1 MADKPKSSSRK
12 VRDKWKEKSWFKI
25 YAPEMFNS
33 IELGETPAIS
43 PDELKERITEATV
56 QDLTG
61 DFSKMHIKLRFRADA
76 VKGNEIHTQFIG
88 HNLTND
94 YVRRLTRRKRTKTEH
109 VIDAVTRDG
118 FTIRLKP
125 MVVTERRI
133 QSSQETSIR
142 NITTALVKGKVAE
155 MTLSEVVKSIVSG
168 DMSKEIANST
178 KIIIPM
184 KKVEIGKSEILSFP
198 AQGFVVPPPLESA
211 AKAEPAVETTA
222 GTPEAIPAE
231 GKEVAQTAAERA
243 PEETPSEEE
252 IAPEE
257 IVDTKQKNR

>member
-12 VRDKWKEKSWFKI
+12 VKDKWKEKSWFKI

-33 IELGETPAIS
+33 IELGETPAMS
-43 PDELKERITEATV
+43 PDELRNRITEATV

-61 DFSKMHIKLRFRADA
+61 DFSKMHIKLRFKADA
-76 VKGNEIHTQFIG
+76 IKGNEIHTLFIG

-109 VIDAVTRDG
+109 VIDAMTRDG
-118 FTIRLKP
+118 FAIRLKP

-142 NITTALVKGKVAE
+142 NITTSLVKGKVAE

-168 DMSKEIANST
+168 DMAKEIANST

-198 AQGFVVPPPLESA
+198 AQGFVVPPLAE
-211 AKAEPAVETTA
+211 KVEKTEPAEEKPAV
-222 GTPEAIPAE
+222 TPEVSPVE
-231 GKEVAQTAAERA
+231 NREETQPAAERV

-257 IVDTKQKNR
+257 IVDTKQKGK